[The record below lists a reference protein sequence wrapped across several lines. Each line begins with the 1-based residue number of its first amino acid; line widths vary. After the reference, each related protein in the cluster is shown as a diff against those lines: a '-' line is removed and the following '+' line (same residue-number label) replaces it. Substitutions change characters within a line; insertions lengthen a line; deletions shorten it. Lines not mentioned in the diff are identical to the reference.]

1 MSGLS
6 NCVVAS
12 VQLTDKLEGMTV
24 RFSFI
29 GEIETSK
36 FIMSFSLGP
45 S

>member
-6 NCVVAS
+6 TCVIAS
-12 VQLTDKLEGMTV
+12 IQLKGKLEGMTV
-24 RFSFI
+24 RFSLL

-36 FIMSFSLGP
+36 FMSFSLGP

>member
-12 VQLTDKLEGMTV
+12 AQLTDKLEGMTV
-24 RFSFI
+24 RFSFM
-29 GEIETSK
+29 GEIESSK
-36 FIMSFSLGP
+36 FMSFPLGP

>member
-1 MSGLS
+1 MPGLS

-12 VQLTDKLEGMTV
+12 IQLTDKLEGMTV
-24 RFSFI
+24 RFSFM

-36 FIMSFSLGP
+36 FMSFSLGP